1 MPTLRDA
8 QHQKALVNRLRR
20 VEGQLR
26 GSQAMIVS
34 GADCEAL
41 TPQLSAS
48 RRALDKAFFAVLS
61 CAIQSPEAGGE
72 RSADKRV
79 AKVANLLEKFG

>member
-1 MPTLRDA
+1 MPTIRDA

-26 GSQAMIVS
+26 GIQAMIES
-34 GADCEAL
+34 GADCEAI
-41 TPQLSAS
+41 TQQLSAS

-72 RSADKRV
+72 KSTDKRV